1 MSPMSNMDSYPDAT
15 PFPRLA
21 KSYGMASSLVTREKY
36 GKCPSYMSTPL
47 LTEKQQSVFRFTDT
61 DLKRI
66 SNNLKQHEEGLTKVL
81 KETMPGLV
89 HSNTSDNLRDSILS
103 PTSTIGASTSASNLT
118 LPTDDRMLTG
128 MDQHHR
134 VLIKPDTFN
143 VTVLFQPTLAFL
155 DRVVNVLPT
164 GIDSAKASSGV
175 LDDFVLKVYL
185 PQLEEKVLDL
195 FHAAVAGTLRICLFP
210 PYTDPIP
217 LGPESFQ
224 PDPLSTNLSSEPLI
238 KVISFIYFKHFTD
251 VTYV

>member
-1 MSPMSNMDSYPDAT
+1 LIISTINLFSKVRTLIQDYVTDEQRGLVSGRNPISSISEVLRDGKFSRDKGKVRN
-15 PFPRLA
+15 F
-21 KSYGMASSLVTREKY
+21 ASCMLILS
-36 GKCPSYMSTPL
+36 
-47 LTEKQQSVFRFTDT
+47 LTENNQSVFRFTDT

-66 SNNLKQHEEGLTKVL
+66 SKNLKPHEEGLTKVL

-89 HSNTSDNLRDSILS
+89 HSNTSDNLRDSLAS
-103 PTSTIGASTSASNLT
+103 STTATGPSASASNLT

-134 VLIKPDTFN
+134 LLIKPDTFN

-155 DRVVNVLPT
+155 DRVVDVLPA

-195 FHAAVAGTLRICLFP
+195 FHAAVAGMLRTSVFSVIRRPRFP
-210 PYTDPIP
+210 
-217 LGPESFQ
+217 
-224 PDPLSTNLSSEPLI
+224 
-238 KVISFIYFKHFTD
+238 
-251 VTYV
+251 